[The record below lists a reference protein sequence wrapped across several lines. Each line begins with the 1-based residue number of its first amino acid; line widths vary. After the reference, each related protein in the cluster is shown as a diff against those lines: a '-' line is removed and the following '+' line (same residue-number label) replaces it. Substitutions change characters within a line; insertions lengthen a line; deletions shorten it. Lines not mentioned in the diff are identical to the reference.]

1 MLLAVIG
8 EVMRVCSVKKKA
20 VGRRDA
26 GADGCMP
33 P

>member
-8 EVMRVCSVKKKA
+8 EVICVCSVKKKA

-26 GADGCMP
+26 GADGWVP